1 MKTLFTLGL
10 ALLLAA
16 PTMAQDIKLPAPQKT
31 GGMPL
36 MAALSARQTNREFSA
51 KALDSQALSNLLWAA
66 WGFNRADRRTAPS
79 AMNKQ
84 EYLVYVTLPTGA
96 YLYNA
101 KDNVLKQVVN
111 KDIRALAGKQDFV
124 ATAPLNL
131 VYAYDKTLMG
141 DPKLAYVDCGFI
153 SQNVYL
159 YCASAGLN
167 TVVRAYVDIEEL
179 SKALGLDSSKEVV
192 LSQTVGYPKK

>member
-1 MKTLFTLGL
+1 
-10 ALLLAA
+10 
-16 PTMAQDIKLPAPQKT
+16 
-31 GGMPL
+31 